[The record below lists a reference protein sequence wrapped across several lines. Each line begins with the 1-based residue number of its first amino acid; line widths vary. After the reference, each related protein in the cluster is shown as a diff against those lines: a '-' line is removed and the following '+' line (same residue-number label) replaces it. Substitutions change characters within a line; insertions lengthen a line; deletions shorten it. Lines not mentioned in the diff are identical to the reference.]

1 MPNHLMSSENSLLK
15 EIIQAVVPVL
25 LSIAAIFVAV
35 VITTVFHS
43 LFAPLLDPFPQ
54 EALANADRL
63 GKIDVMNAFMEAN
76 PYAVYTAIIAH
87 GMGAFAGVF
96 FATRTINAYDRKYNI
111 DRPTWIGP
119 LLVAGMWM
127 YMDIEQDLNLAPVG
141 STWMTVGVL
150 TTAALSFLAYFL
162 AGGARK
168 VIYGQKTY
176 KRKS

>member
-1 MPNHLMSSENSLLK
+1 MPNRLMSSENSLLK
-15 EIIQAVVPVL
+15 KIIQAIVPVL

-43 LFAPLLDPFPQ
+43 LFAPLLDPLPQ

-96 FATRTINAYDRKYNI
+96 FATRTINAYDRKYDI

-127 YMDIEQDLNLAPVG
+127 YMDIEQDLNLAPIG
-141 STWMTVGVL
+141 STWMTVDVL

-168 VIYGQKTY
+168 VTYGQKAY

>member
-1 MPNHLMSSENSLLK
+1 
-15 EIIQAVVPVL
+15 
-25 LSIAAIFVAV
+25 
-35 VITTVFHS
+35 VFHS
-43 LFAPLLDPFPQ
+43 LFAPLLDPLPQ

-96 FATRTINAYDRKYNI
+96 FATRTINAYDRKYDI

-127 YMDIEQDLNLAPVG
+127 YMDIEQDLNLAPYRQHMDDCRCIDYCRTFFPRV
-141 STWMTVGVL
+141 
-150 TTAALSFLAYFL
+150 FF
-162 AGGARK
+162 GGRR
-168 VIYGQKTY
+168 T
-176 KRKS
+176 